1 MPGCKDGINCAFH
14 VSFDQ
19 STIHIPERSSINH
32 KLINHKLINPY
43 SAPSLT
49 FVAKIIPLN
58 ISLFIARRYLFAR
71 RSANAINII
80 TGISVL
86 GVAIGTAA
94 LILVLSVFNG
104 FEDLL
109 SGLFGH
115 FNPEVKVSPVKGKTF
130 QADSLVLVKVRALP
144 GVLYASETLEEIAF
158 FEYEGSQNFGVLKG
172 VDSLFARVN
181 NIDSTIQEGEYRLRA
196 SERNC
201 AVVGAGMRNKL
212 GVNLSNPLATLT
224 IYMPEQQSGLMDQP
238 FKTRNVYPMGTF
250 AIQQDFDNQY
260 VLTNLDFMRE
270 LLEAP
275 AGTVS
280 SIEIKGRSGVSLS
293 ALKTQVKD
301 LLGSDYVVKDA
312 YEQNEAFFKV
322 MQLEKWMGFA
332 ITSLMLILMA
342 FNTIGA
348 LWMIVLDKQK
358 DISILKSMGATD
370 RLVRNIFLLEGIL
383 LTLLGMCIGIL
394 LAFLLYFVQKTYGLI
409 SIPQGFL
416 VDSYPIAM
424 RATDFIPVILTVIG
438 IGLLAS
444 LAPAR
449 RAVQVPAFLREE

>member
-1 MPGCKDGINCAFH
+1 VVANKNKNGRKAIKIRVVRVAIIPTRAPPNGSIRKSTR
-14 VSFDQ
+14 VPLLLQ
-19 STIHIPERSSINH
+19 S
-32 KLINHKLINPY
+32 KQ
-43 SAPSLT
+43 
-49 FVAKIIPLN
+49 IPLN

-115 FNPEVKVSPVKGKTF
+115 FNPEIKVTPAKGKTF
-130 QADSLVLVKVRALP
+130 QADSLQLTKVRALP

-172 VDSLFARVN
+172 VDSIFARVN
-181 NIDSTIQEGEYRLRA
+181 NIDSTIQEGEYTLKIQ
-196 SERNC
+196 ERNC
-201 AVVGAGMRNKL
+201 AVAGAGLRNKL
-212 GVNLSNPLATLT
+212 GIDVRNPLATLT

-238 FKTRNVYPMGTF
+238 FKTRNVYPVGTF

-260 VLTNLDFMRE
+260 ILTNLEFMRE
-270 LLEAP
+270 LLEAEP
-275 AGTVS
+275 GTVS
-280 SIEIKGRSGVSLS
+280 SIEIKSRPGTSLS
-293 ALKTQVKD
+293 GLKKQVKD
-301 LLGSDYVVKDA
+301 MFGNDFTVKDE

-342 FNTIGA
+342 FNTVGA

-370 RLVRNIFLLEGIL
+370 RLVHRIFLLEGIL
-383 LTLLGMCIGIL
+383 LTLLGMGIGMVLACI
-394 LAFLLYFVQKTYGLI
+394 LYFIQKTYGII

-424 RATDFIPVILTVIG
+424 RAADFIPVVLTVTG

-449 RAVQVPAFLREE
+449 RAIQVPTYLREE

>member
-1 MPGCKDGINCAFH
+1 M
-14 VSFDQ
+14 
-19 STIHIPERSSINH
+19 
-32 KLINHKLINPY
+32 
-43 SAPSLT
+43 
-49 FVAKIIPLN
+49 N

-115 FNPEVKVSPVKGKTF
+115 FNPEVKVTPAKGKTF
-130 QADSLVLVKVRALP
+130 QADSLLMSRVKALP
-144 GVLYASETLEEIAF
+144 GVWYASETLEEIAF
-158 FEYEGSQNFGVLKG
+158 FEYEGSQNFGTLKG
-172 VDSLFARVN
+172 VDSVFARVN
-181 NIDSTIQEGEYRLRA
+181 NIDSTIQEGEYKLKIF
-196 SERNC
+196 ERNC
-201 AVVGAGMRNKL
+201 AVAGAGMRNKL
-212 GVNLSNPLATLT
+212 GIDVKNPLATLT
-224 IYMPEQQSGLMDQP
+224 IYMPEQKSGLMDQP
-238 FKTRNVYPMGTF
+238 FKTRSVYPVGTF
-250 AIQQDFDNQY
+250 VIQQDFDNQY
-260 VLTNLDFMRE
+260 ILTNLDFMRE
-270 LLEAP
+270 LLEASP
-275 AGTVS
+275 STVS
-280 SIEIKGRSGVSLS
+280 AIEIKGRPGTSLS
-293 ALKTQVKD
+293 ELKSQVKTIF
-301 LLGSDYVVKDA
+301 GSEYSIKDE

-342 FNTIGA
+342 FNTVGA

-358 DISILKSMGATD
+358 DISMLKSMGASD
-370 RLVRNIFLLEGIL
+370 RLVHRIFLLEGIL
-383 LTLLGMCIGIL
+383 LTLLGMGIGIL
-394 LAFLLYFVQKTYGLI
+394 LALILYFIQKTYGII

-416 VDSYPIAM
+416 VESYPIAM
-424 RATDFIPVILTVIG
+424 RATDFIPVVLTVIG

>member
-1 MPGCKDGINCAFH
+1 M
-14 VSFDQ
+14 
-19 STIHIPERSSINH
+19 T
-32 KLINHKLINPY
+32 
-43 SAPSLT
+43 T
-49 FVAKIIPLN
+49 FVTKINPLN

-109 SGLFGH
+109 AGLFGH
-115 FNPEVKVSPVKGKTF
+115 FNPEVKVTPLKGKTF
-130 QADSLVLVKVRALP
+130 QADSLVLARVRALP
-144 GVLYASETLEEIAF
+144 GVLYVSETLEEIAF

-181 NIDSTIQEGEYRLRA
+181 NIDSTIQEGEYRLRV

-201 AVVGAGMRNKL
+201 AVAGAGMRNKL
-212 GVNLSNPLATLT
+212 GININNPLALLT

-238 FKTRNVYPMGTF
+238 FKTRSVYPMGTF

-270 LLEAP
+270 LLEAQP
-275 AGTVS
+275 GTVS
-280 SIEIKGRSGVSLS
+280 ALEIKGRPGVSRSDLS
-293 ALKTQVKD
+293 AQVKG
-301 LLGSDYVVKDA
+301 LLGGAYVVKDE

-332 ITSLMLILMA
+332 ITSLMLVLMA
-342 FNTIGA
+342 FNTVGA

-358 DISILKSMGATD
+358 DISVLKSMGATD
-370 RLVRNIFLLEGIL
+370 RLVRSIFLLEGIL
-383 LTLLGMCIGIL
+383 LTLLGMGIGIL
-394 LAFLLYFVQKTYGLI
+394 LAIAFYFAQKNFGLI

-449 RAVQVPAFLREE
+449 RAAQVPAFLREE